1 MKKAL
6 FSFAIAVAATAL
18 VACGGKSANNAEGE
32 ATTTEEAAAAS
43 DESPAMQLLNS
54 VPFTPRGL
62 AKHDKNRERQAIHR
76 P

>member
-32 ATTTEEAAAAS
+32 ATTTETAAAS

-54 VPFTPRGL
+54 VPQKGCK
-62 AKHDKNRERQAIHR
+62 A
-76 P
+76 